1 MYNKNNPNYMLYL
14 SGIITENQYYD
25 ILEKNQESKKIPL
38 RENESIELVPR
49 NELEKYYLDV
59 LKKRSWGHFG
69 TIAMYG
75 FNPSQMWSIFY
86 KDFYDQLRK
95 ADDDYYKAVPHDNDI
110 IDYTSKGNNLVEVR
124 NENGW
129 HFRKALSMSK
139 HPRIAYKIPKEEQ
152 ERVSFAAIANKK
164 LIDILDDYV
173 ANKRLAIYKT
183 PADGVIWLER
193 HDPMTM
199 YFLEEITPEV
209 KKELKD
215 IFNNKDFNRS
225 FHAKNPLEGDEFF
238 SGVARE
244 KTPTQKEIEK
254 LLGDVKSIDMD
265 AYKILYE
272 NYLEKGANPPR
283 FKVSSGMFQSGK
295 KVKELCEK
303 HLDKITAKDL
313 SKSIKFHLSD
323 IAKKITDEKWQEIY
337 GYWEK
342 SSDPKLRKEFG
353 TALINSAMDK
363 NQLNRIWNAKD
374 VHLEKYITLFDL
386 GKNVKDPKWHK
397 LYDSFLKSKDTTLQK
412 ALKQAAQTGDMKYIQ
427 GY

>member
-14 SGIITENQYYD
+14 SGLITENQYYD

-215 IFNNKDFNRS
+215 IFTQKTHWKEMS
-225 FHAKNPLEGDEFF
+225 FSA
-238 SGVARE
+238 VWRE
-244 KTPTQKEIEK
+244 KK
-254 LLGDVKSIDMD
+254 LPHKKKLK
-265 AYKILYE
+265 
-272 NYLEKGANPPR
+272 NYLE
-283 FKVSSGMFQSGK
+283 M
-295 KVKELCEK
+295 
-303 HLDKITAKDL
+303 
-313 SKSIKFHLSD
+313 
-323 IAKKITDEKWQEIY
+323 
-337 GYWEK
+337 
-342 SSDPKLRKEFG
+342 
-353 TALINSAMDK
+353 
-363 NQLNRIWNAKD
+363 
-374 VHLEKYITLFDL
+374 
-386 GKNVKDPKWHK
+386 
-397 LYDSFLKSKDTTLQK
+397 
-412 ALKQAAQTGDMKYIQ
+412 
-427 GY
+427 